1 MGKKKKTVDTA
12 EEIMTEELSEWER
25 LHAIA
30 NGACERARE
39 TCSRIIRE
47 LDAEIEAM
55 THKEDTSC
63 TR

>member
-1 MGKKKKTVDTA
+1 MGKKKKAAEPVEEIAA
-12 EEIMTEELSEWER
+12 EEPSEWER

-30 NGACERARE
+30 NGACERARD

-55 THKEDTSC
+55 THKEDASC
-63 TR
+63 TK

>member
-1 MGKKKKTVDTA
+1 MGKKKKTVDPA
-12 EEIMTEELSEWER
+12 EEIMTEEPSEWER

-30 NGACERARE
+30 NGACERAGK

-47 LDAEIEAM
+47 LDEEIEAM
-55 THKEDTSC
+55 TRKEDASC

>member
-1 MGKKKKTVDTA
+1 MSKKRKAADPVAEITMG
-12 EEIMTEELSEWER
+12 ESSEWER

-39 TCSRIIRE
+39 TCSRIIRG

-55 THKEDTSC
+55 TRKEE
-63 TR
+63 

>member
-1 MGKKKKTVDTA
+1 MGKKKRAADPVA
-12 EEIMTEELSEWER
+12 EIMTEEPSEWER

-30 NGACERARE
+30 NGACERAGQ

-47 LDAEIEAM
+47 LEAEIEAM
-55 THKEDTSC
+55 THKEESSC